1 MKNKS
6 AYLFVGI
13 FLFSGLLFFGESEK
27 ANAQAFSGSYSYSE
41 CKSDG
46 GSEAYCSQ
54 FSGAPQSST
63 NISNASAGSCRF
75 NSDCGNNFTCYQDTC
90 MDDATYQE
98 NVSWINRTGNAVSQ
112 VLTPGGSIFDD
123 GTNSTSSSSGGELT
137 MIAYDINGNPVFDP
151 DQYAGAGNTNSNIV
165 NNNNN
170 SNNTG
175 SGNTNGIQTAKCSGA
190 NFTEI
195 GGICFPVDTGM
206 PNPEFGIVQIIGN
219 LFSWLMGLFS
229 VLSLAAFVISGI
241 QYVTS
246 AGDSGQAETAK
257 KNALNAVLGIIVGF
271 SGFVIV
277 QAVNYA
283 LEGQG
288 FF

>member
-13 FLFSGLLFFGESEK
+13 FLLSGLLFFGESEK
-27 ANAQAFSGSYSYSE
+27 AYAQAFSGSYSYSE

-63 NISNASAGSCRF
+63 NIGNASAGSCRF
-75 NSDCGNNFTCYQDTC
+75 NSDCGNNFTCYQNTC
-90 MDDATYQE
+90 MDDATYQQ
-98 NVSWINRTGNAVSQ
+98 NVGWIDRTGNAVSQ

-123 GTNSTSSSSGGELT
+123 GTNSASTQSGGELT
-137 MIAYDINGNPVFDP
+137 MIANDINGNLVFDP
-151 DQYAGAGNTNSNIV
+151 DQYTGTGNPDQNIV
-165 NNNNN
+165 NNN
-170 SNNTG
+170 TG
-175 SGNTNGIQTAKCSGA
+175 TGNGNNGIQSAKCSGA

-206 PNPEFGIVQIIGN
+206 PNPEFGIIQIIGN